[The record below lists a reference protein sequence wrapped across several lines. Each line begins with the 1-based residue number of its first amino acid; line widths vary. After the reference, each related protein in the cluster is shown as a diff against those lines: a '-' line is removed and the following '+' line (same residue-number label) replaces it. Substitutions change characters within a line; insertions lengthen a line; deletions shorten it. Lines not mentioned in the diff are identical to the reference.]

1 MTLTTPAAFETV
13 PLDTALRPAE
23 FRLQGVAHPR
33 LRAGAPR
40 RGPAEGFHAPGADD
54 HVRLFFAPADGPL
67 PATPEEWRELPS
79 REYTPLNADPVAGWV
94 EFDLVV
100 HGDGPGSE
108 WAATAPP
115 GSRVAVAGPRRSN
128 AITGDPD
135 AWFLAGDETAI
146 PAITRFLRSRRP
158 GTPARVIVE
167 VAPRTNSSRFPRT
180 PAPTSPSWSG
190 APTASPTPW
199 PRWARAT
206 VRRAPCSASSRRRP
220 PSFRSPGRCCSSA
233 GRCLRRPWSRRATGV
248 TPEPGMSAASRLGR
262 IAR

>member
-23 FRLQGVAHPR
+23 LVSREWLTRGYVRVRLEGDQ
-33 LRAGAPR
+33 LK
-40 RGPAEGFHAPGADD
+40 GFHAPGADD

-100 HGDGPGSE
+100 HGDGPGSA

-167 VAPRTNSSRFPRT
+167 VAPENELVPL
-180 PAPTSPSWSG
+180 PSDAGTHVTVLVRG
-190 APTASPTPW
+190 ADSLADTLAALGESDRPQGSVLGFVA
-199 PRWARAT
+199 AE
-206 VRRAPCSASSRRRP
+206 SAVVP
-220 PSFRSPGRCCSSA
+220 
-233 GRCLRRPWSRRATGV
+233 
-248 TPEPGMSAASRLGR
+248 
-262 IAR
+262 IARTLLLEHWALPPEAVITKGYWRHA

>member
-23 FRLQGVAHPR
+23 LVSREWLTRGYVRVRLEGDQ
-33 LRAGAPR
+33 LK
-40 RGPAEGFHAPGADD
+40 GFHSPGADD

-167 VAPRTNSSRFPRT
+167 VAPENELVPL
-180 PAPTSPSWSG
+180 PSDVGTHVTVLVRG
-190 APTASPTPW
+190 ADSLADTLAALGESDRPEGSVLGFVA
-199 PRWARAT
+199 AE
-206 VRRAPCSASSRRRP
+206 SAVVP
-220 PSFRSPGRCCSSA
+220 
-233 GRCLRRPWSRRATGV
+233 
-248 TPEPGMSAASRLGR
+248 
-262 IAR
+262 IARTLLLEHWALPPEAVITKGYWRHA